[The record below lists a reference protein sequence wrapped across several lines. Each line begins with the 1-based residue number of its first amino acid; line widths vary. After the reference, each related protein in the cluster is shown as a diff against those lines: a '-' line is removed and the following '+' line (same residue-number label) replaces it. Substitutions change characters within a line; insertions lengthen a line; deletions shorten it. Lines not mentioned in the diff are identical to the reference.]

1 MLVSF
6 SCIIDQKSVAYSEF
20 ENLVNLAIECKKSEV
35 KMEQIKKTGGQ
46 NCSKVKTVYTL
57 KNNLDRGRILKKG
70 MYDSLAYG
78 YK

>member
-1 MLVSF
+1 MDSLLAPEFNSN
-6 SCIIDQKSVAYSEF
+6 EF
-20 ENLVNLAIECKKSEV
+20 ENLVNLAIECKRSEV

>member
-1 MLVSF
+1 MDPNTF
-6 SCIIDQKSVAYSEF
+6 SLGQYRIDGTPITNWYKYKYLGA
-20 ENLVNLAIECKKSEV
+20 NKI
-35 KMEQIKKTGGQ
+35 GW
-46 NCSKVKTVYTL
+46 TL